1 MDEKDNCVEIDESTP
16 KGRVIIEK
24 RALDIKIEK
33 LYAMINK
40 FKDDRGSIKYDELC
54 QLVGSGEAADALL
67 DQLDIM
73 IRYSSILN
81 TRILLWKD

>member
-1 MDEKDNCVEIDESTP
+1 MDEKENCVELDESTP
-16 KGRVIIEK
+16 KGRLIIEK
-24 RALDIKIEK
+24 RELDTKIKK

-40 FKDDRGSIKYDELC
+40 FKDDRGNIKYDELC
-54 QLVGSGEAADALL
+54 QLVSSGEAADALL
-67 DQLDIM
+67 DQLDVM

>member
-1 MDEKDNCVEIDESTP
+1 MDEKDNCVELDESTP

-24 RALDIKIEK
+24 RELDIKIKK
-33 LYAMINK
+33 LCAMINK
-40 FKDDRGSIKYDELC
+40 FKDDRGGIKYDELC

-67 DQLDIM
+67 DQLDAM

>member
-1 MDEKDNCVEIDESTP
+1 MDEKENCVELDESTP
-16 KGRVIIEK
+16 KGRLIVEK
-24 RALDIKIEK
+24 RELDTKIKK
-33 LYAMINK
+33 LYVMINK

-67 DQLDIM
+67 DQLDVM
-73 IRYSSILN
+73 IKYSSILN